1 MNNVVEADAVVMAE
15 GEIISSKRR
24 ALSPGISTQ
33 MTPPGSEYE
42 RGTYAGVAQEPGR
55 SRRHRRCR
63 NERVSESE
71 TRARGRDVGAP

>member
-33 MTPPGSEYE
+33 MTPPGSDMNVA
-42 RGTYAGVAQEPGR
+42 RMQGLPRNLGGLVVSGGAGTSA
-55 SRRHRRCR
+55 
-63 NERVSESE
+63 
-71 TRARGRDVGAP
+71 